1 MSLSEI
7 FGKDQ
12 YYDQSYLISSE
23 AILCF
28 HQENKSLL
36 ADDATI
42 YSCSLNYQVAHQKL
56 SNDTNIVSNWFRIN
70 SMAANPGRFH
80 ITLLGSSINN
90 TQIIS
95 DNSIIFIV
103 ENKNLKNNIEVK
115 LLEITIDHKLT
126 FTQHI
131 SNSCN
136 TASKRAKKPQ
146 NDKKFSLS
154 RSVSQEPYLM

>member
-1 MSLSEI
+1 
-7 FGKDQ
+7 
-12 YYDQSYLISSE
+12 
-23 AILCF
+23 
-28 HQENKSLL
+28 
-36 ADDATI
+36 
-42 YSCSLNYQVAHQKL
+42 
-56 SNDTNIVSNWFRIN
+56 
-70 SMAANPGRFH
+70 MAANPGRFH